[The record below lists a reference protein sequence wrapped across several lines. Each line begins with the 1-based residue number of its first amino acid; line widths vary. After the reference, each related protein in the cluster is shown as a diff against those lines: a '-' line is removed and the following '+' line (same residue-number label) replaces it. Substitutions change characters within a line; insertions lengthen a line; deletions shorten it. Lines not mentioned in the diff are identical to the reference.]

1 MTATFLALAGF
12 CSLPA
17 FFKVTRTPRAA
28 ALTPTDYVHVHF
40 RTSSLSFFPLLYTH
54 YLVVSKTRVLVGV
67 DVQQVGG
74 FRRELNTLTLD
85 KEGVVVLDNLPDQ
98 FGTHRL

>member
-1 MTATFLALAGF
+1 LFLDNPFL
-12 CSLPA
+12 SYI
-17 FFKVTRTPRAA
+17 
-28 ALTPTDYVHVHF
+28 PTYI
-40 RTSSLSFFPLLYTH
+40 